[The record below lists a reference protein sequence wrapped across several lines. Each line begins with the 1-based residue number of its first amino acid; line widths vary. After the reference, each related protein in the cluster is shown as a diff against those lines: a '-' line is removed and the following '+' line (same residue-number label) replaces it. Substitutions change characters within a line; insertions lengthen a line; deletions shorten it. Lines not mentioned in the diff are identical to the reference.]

1 MQKLK
6 EIIDSL
12 NEKPVKQYTRLYG
25 TYERR
30 GVTYCIRNVTGG
42 QVKSCEVELRI
53 PRRQFIGDAV
63 LYPADHAAAAFTIL
77 QTFQIQA
84 MLANDAMQQAEDNV
98 QKGYFLTYRTGQ
110 RVLPGTFVSIGEENV
125 CIRMTI
131 RLPSCNTAMEG
142 NLASIRSEHQRNI
155 KLGGV
160 KKGIISSKAVSLLL
174 LDNLPRLAETFIG
187 EFSQDSLAEAVQLW
201 RNQQF
206 IRRWM
211 QKNGYVAF
219 LANGAYL
226 PRRGKTDYRDSRNIV
241 PFQSPPEMEIAIPL
255 PNGDEVRG
263 MGIGRGITILTG
275 DAYHGKSTILEAI
288 EQGVYNHCLGD
299 GREYVLTDSTAM
311 SVKAEDGRRIDH
323 ADLSFFLSALPI
335 ENVDPSSFSTD
346 NASGSTSQAAAVSE
360 AIESGCKLMLFDE
373 DRCANNF
380 MYKDD
385 RMKQVIKNPSTT
397 AFVDNA
403 EAIFKTY
410 GTSAILVVGAS
421 GEYFRIADR
430 VIAVDRFVPF
440 VFTDYEKIPSPERK
454 ISVRKRTMRTNRLR
468 VMLAKRDISVID
480 SETVGIA
487 GEKIRVTDVISNP
500 TRGQLAF
507 IVSFIWMMTVYTR
520 TDAMPM
526 SRRLDEMYRKVDEDI
541 AFIRQDTA
549 SGLGELEYVRR
560 EDMAAI
566 LYRLRSVD
574 FLK

>member
-1 MQKLK
+1 MQKLND
-6 EIIDSL
+6 IIESL
-12 NEKPVKQYTRLYG
+12 DLQPVRQYSRLYG
-25 TYERR
+25 TYERN
-30 GVTYCIRNVTGG
+30 GIFYCIRNITGG
-42 QVKSCEVELRI
+42 QVKSCVVDLKI
-53 PRRQFIGDAV
+53 PTERLLQGV
-63 LYPADHAAAAFTIL
+63 QLYPTDHTSAAFHIL
-77 QTFQIQA
+77 QMFQIQA
-84 MLANDAMQQAEDNV
+84 MLANDAMQQNEMNM
-98 QKGYFLTYRTGQ
+98 QKGYFLVYRTGQ
-110 RVLPGTFVSIGEENV
+110 RVLPGTLAALEEEYV
-125 CIRMTI
+125 RIVLTV
-131 RLPSCNTAMEG
+131 RLPSSNTATNG
-142 NLASIRSEHQRNI
+142 SFLAMKKKTQQAAHDS
-155 KLGGV
+155 V
-160 KKGIISSKAVSLLL
+160 KKGIISARAVKLLL
-174 LDNLPRLAETFIG
+174 TKNLPQLAETFIT
-187 EFSQDSLAEAVQLW
+187 EFDPDKLAEAVQLW

-241 PFQSPPEMEIAIPL
+241 PFQSPPEMEIAVPL

-263 MGIGRGITILTG
+263 MGVMRGITILTG
-275 DAYHGKSTILEAI
+275 DAYHGKSTILDAI
-288 EQGVYNHCLGD
+288 EQGVYNHCIGD

-323 ADLSFFLSALPI
+323 CDLSFFLSALPI
-335 ENVDPSSFSTD
+335 EGVDPHSFSTD

-360 AIESGCKLMLFDE
+360 AVESGCRLMLFDE

-385 RMKQVIKNPSTT
+385 RMKRVIKNPSTT

-403 EAIFKTY
+403 EAIYKTY

-430 VIAVDRFVPF
+430 VIAVDRFVPYAF
-440 VFTDYEKIPSPERK
+440 ADYEKIASPERK
-454 ISVRKRTMRTNRLR
+454 ISVRKRPMRTNRLR
-468 VMLAKRDISVID
+468 EMLSKRDISIVD
-480 SETVGIA
+480 SETVEIA
-487 GEKIRVTDVISNP
+487 GEKIRVTDVIANP

-520 TDAMPM
+520 TDAMSV
-526 SRRLDEMYRKVDEDI
+526 SRRLDEMYSKVDADI
-541 AFIRQDTA
+541 TSVKQDTA

-566 LYRLRSVD
+566 LYRMRNVD
-574 FLK
+574 FR